1 MNTLHKYITSI
12 GFLLA
17 SFCGFSQQQ
26 NLPLTREFNLI
37 NNKAFN
43 EFNASTHTSFQPIIQ
58 SQIRATD
65 GLSWLSESEK
75 KYYLTYVSKEEKKP
89 RNFFGWLNQSFF
101 YQNFL
106 VVDTGNFY
114 LTIDPLVNLE
124 FGKDLEDK
132 SASKQNI
139 STNTRGA
146 LIKGN
151 IGKKFSFQ
159 TAFYESQSFL
169 PNYLRSYVR
178 STGVMPGQ
186 GRVKQFKQTGFD
198 YAYSSGY
205 ISYSPSKH
213 FNFQLGNDK
222 HFIGDGYR
230 SLLLSDLSTN
240 YPYLKATVLFAKD
253 KLQYTKLH
261 ADLTNLERREDGS
274 VPEPLFKRK
283 SMSVHYLNWLA
294 TKWLNIGVF
303 ESTVWQTED
312 STGTLPFNLLQLNPV
327 PFVNTLT
334 TGFKNLNHSIV
345 GVNTKIKLPFKT
357 VLYNQLMYD
366 GASKYGYQA
375 GFTFYGLKI
384 LTLQAEYN
392 HVEPFTYSS
401 FGYLQNYSHY
411 NQPLAHPLGAN
422 FNEIIGIINYKYKRL
437 FAQVKVNVA
446 NYTTIGNSIFLSEKD
461 LELFFKNTSW
471 QIIIEDNST
480 QLTIL
485 QAHLGFLINPKNNLS
500 FLVGVNHRT
509 YETNNFIDKTDYV
522 YFSIQT
528 SLRNL
533 YTDF

>member
-1 MNTLHKYITSI
+1 LNTLHKHITSI
-12 GFLLA
+12 SFLLA
-17 SFCGFSQQQ
+17 SFFGFAQQQ

-43 EFNASTHTSFQPIIQ
+43 EFNASTHTSFQPIIE
-58 SQIRATD
+58 SQIRVTED
-65 GLSWLSESEK
+65 LGWLSESEK
-75 KYYLTYVSKEEKKP
+75 KYYLTYVTKEEKKP
-89 RNFFGWLNQSFF
+89 KKFFGWLNQSFF
-101 YQNFL
+101 HQNFL

-114 LTIDPLVNLE
+114 LTVDPVINLE
-124 FGKDLEDK
+124 FGEDNQDETFI
-132 SASKQNI
+132 KQQI
-139 STNTRGA
+139 FTNTRGA

-151 IGKKFSFQ
+151 IGNKFSFQ

-169 PNYLRSYVR
+169 PNYLDSYVN

-186 GRVKQFKQTGFD
+186 GRVKQFKKTGFD

-283 SMSVHYLNWLA
+283 SMSTHYLNWLA
-294 TKWLNIGVF
+294 TKWLNIGLF
-303 ESTVWQTED
+303 ESTIWQTED
-312 STGTLPFNLLQLNPV
+312 DFGTKPFNFQQLNPV
-327 PFVNTLT
+327 ILLNTITL
-334 TGFKNLNHSIV
+334 GLEDENDNSIIGSNL
-345 GVNTKIKLPFKT
+345 KITLPFKT
-357 VLYNQLMYD
+357 IVYNQLMYD
-366 GASKYGYQA
+366 GGSKYGYQV
-375 GFTFYGLKI
+375 GCTFYGLKN

-392 HVEPFTYSS
+392 NVEPFAYTSENT
-401 FGYLQNYSHY
+401 FQNYSHY

-422 FNEIIGIINYKYKRL
+422 FNEMVGIMNFKYKRI
-437 FAQVKVNVA
+437 FTQVKINVA
-446 NYTTIGNSIFLSEKD
+446 NYTSIGNNIFISEK
-461 LELFFKNTSW
+461 LSFLHYGIPPENNPT
-471 QIIIEDNST
+471 QIT
-480 QLTIL
+480 TFQT
-485 QAHLGFLINPKNNLS
+485 HLGILINPKNNLS
-500 FLVGVNHRT
+500 FLIGATHRI
-509 YETNNFIDKTDYV
+509 YETAFYTDKTDYV
-522 YFSIQT
+522 YISIQT

>member
-169 PNYLRSYVR
+169 PNYLDEFVG
-178 STGVMPGQ
+178 STGVMSGQ
-186 GRVKQFKQTGFD
+186 GRVKQFKKTGFD

-334 TGFKNLNHSIV
+334 TGFNNLNHSIV

-357 VLYNQLMYD
+357 VIYNQFVYD
-366 GASKYGYQA
+366 GNDDGTQIGYQE
-375 GFTFYGLKI
+375 GIVFYGIKN
-384 LTLQAEYN
+384 LTLQGEFNTVA
-392 HVEPFTYSS
+392 PSTYEIKDNS
-401 FGYLQNYSHY
+401 YQNYDHY
-411 NQPLAHPLGAN
+411 NQPLAHPLGNN
-422 FNEIIGIINYKYKRL
+422 FNEIVGIVNYKYKRL
-437 FAQVKVNVA
+437 FTQVKINVA
-446 NYTTIGNSIFLSEKD
+446 DYFTSSSQEGKLTT
-461 LELFFKNTSW
+461 
-471 QIIIEDNST
+471 
-480 QLTIL
+480 L